1 MFHEELFFNNWLKK
15 YIIWCTLNVSSPY
28 LSIKT
33 NTVKFGRK
41 HREVSG
47 IMDVLLTN
55 EVTEVVKCS
64 GLGSNANMSNFWNFL
79 PLKWGLIGFFLLSL
93 KWVFQIDKASTKRRG
108 HQPNLNLAPNH
119 SCLQLMVNMLKAAE
133 PTKSSCSW
141 EVQTKNFQN
150 PIPYRLDDISTP
162 QTINHRQN
170 NNYHFLTNQHE

>member
-1 MFHEELFFNNWLKK
+1 M
-15 YIIWCTLNVSSPY
+15 NVSSPY

-33 NTVKFGRK
+33 KTVKFGRK

-64 GLGSNANMSNFWNFL
+64 GLGPNANMSKFMKLFTCQVRSHRL
-79 PLKWGLIGFFLLSL
+79 FLLSL

-133 PTKSSCSW
+133 PTKSSCS
-141 EVQTKNFQN
+141 
-150 PIPYRLDDISTP
+150 
-162 QTINHRQN
+162 
-170 NNYHFLTNQHE
+170 